1 MTTRLVYF
9 VLLAISLCGCC
20 TQQEKSG
27 PPAKARVISLDKA
40 VEEIQQTLAN
50 AKSRDGKSKAG
61 LLPSK
66 ATVTFVMAAEE
77 GTDAKHGGEIGVALP
92 VGLTL
97 GATNEVTNSV
107 KDSASNTIVLEF
119 ENALLAPQ
127 DSVFGQIAD
136 RAKWTKV
143 KDVTEATK
151 DENALTPAASSP
163 P

>member
-1 MTTRLVYF
+1 MTRRLVYF

-27 PPAKARVISLDKA
+27 PPAKAKVISLNQA
-40 VEEIQQTLAN
+40 VEEIQLTLAN
-50 AKSRDGKSKAG
+50 AKSRDGQLKAG

-77 GTDAKHGGEIGVALP
+77 GTGTTHGGEIGIALP

-97 GATNEVTNSV
+97 GASNEVTNSA

-143 KDVTEATK
+143 KEVTDATK
-151 DENALTPAASSP
+151 DENALTPASSP